1 MGAGHRARV
10 EPQGEPGTGAESR
23 IVRLASGVRWRA
35 TVVAR
40 LISEGNV
47 VAGQEHARLVLQLE
61 CLTMP
66 RRSVR
71 VALSGARSLKTV
83 GEEALREAVEPNPM
97 RTIRR
102 ARSV

>member
-10 EPQGEPGTGAESR
+10 EPQGAPGTGAESR

-40 LISEGNV
+40 LISEDV
-47 VAGQEHARLVLQLE
+47 VAGQEHARLVLHLE